1 MVLRIDGDIEE
12 TGDVCLLSTLPFSP
26 FVSIQTAACAKEQG
40 IGRSRNMIDKSYNQG
55 FGYEKEVV
63 VYYTAPS
70 GREGYDTASKHYC
83 VVAAGLFAHYGVD
96 CRSA

>member
-1 MVLRIDGDIEE
+1 
-12 TGDVCLLSTLPFSP
+12 
-26 FVSIQTAACAKEQG
+26 
-40 IGRSRNMIDKSYNQG
+40 MIDKSYNQG

-83 VVAAGLFAHYGVD
+83 VVAAGLFAHYGADWSPACSIGVLLRLAFSP
-96 CRSA
+96 CIA